1 MARKSDAPCGWTP
14 NDPTPAEIEAMKRLI
29 RAEKGESDPVPE
41 KGIVDWTVIQHLL
54 TCDVDESE

>member
-1 MARKSDAPCGWTP
+1 
-14 NDPTPAEIEAMKRLI
+14 MKRLI